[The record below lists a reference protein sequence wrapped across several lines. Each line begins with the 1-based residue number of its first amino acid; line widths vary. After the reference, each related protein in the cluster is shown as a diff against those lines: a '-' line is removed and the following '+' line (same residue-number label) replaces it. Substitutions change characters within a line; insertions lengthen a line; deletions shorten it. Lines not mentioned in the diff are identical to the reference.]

1 MVSSRI
7 LVILWSVAAILVLT
21 AACGR
26 EVSSRQDGVSSEDV
40 AMAARLAAQAVNR
53 DSGSSQQGILV
64 TGTGTATA
72 EPDLAIINL
81 GVQVLS
87 ESVGAALEEANH
99 SLEAMLAV
107 LSRYEIEERDTQ
119 TRRFNISTQYDYR
132 QDDGPVVIGYQV
144 TNELGVKMRDLSNIG
159 PLIEDVV
166 TAGGNAVQVNGINF
180 TIEDDAALRDE
191 ALMGAVESAMAQAE
205 RLAELSG
212 VEVGK
217 LVRVVEVGNAGPVAS
232 RAFEQAIAVSL
243 PAAAAPVRSG
253 SLDVTVNVQALFAI
267 E

>member
-87 ESVGAALEEANH
+87 ESAEGALKEANT
-99 SLEAMLAV
+99 SLAAMLAV
-107 LSRYEIEERDTQ
+107 FTEYGIEDKDTQ
-119 TRRFNISTQYDYR
+119 TRYFNISTQYNYK
-132 QDDGPVVIGYQV
+132 DDGERVIIGYQV
-144 TNELGVKMRDLSNIG
+144 SNELNAKVRNLDNIG
-159 PLIEDVV
+159 DLITALVA
-166 TAGGNAVQVNGINF
+166 AGGNPVQINGINF
-180 TIEDDAALRDE
+180 AIENSDALQKE
-191 ALMGAVESAMAQAE
+191 ALAAAVEAAKAQAE
-205 RLAELSG
+205 QMAELSG
-212 VEVGK
+212 VSVGK
-217 LVRVVEVGNAGPVAS
+217 LMQISQTRSAVPVA
-232 RAFEQAIAVSL
+232 RANFAPAMAFDQAGST
-243 PAAAAPVRSG
+243 PVQSG
-253 SLDVTVNVQALFAI
+253 SLDVTVNIQALFAI